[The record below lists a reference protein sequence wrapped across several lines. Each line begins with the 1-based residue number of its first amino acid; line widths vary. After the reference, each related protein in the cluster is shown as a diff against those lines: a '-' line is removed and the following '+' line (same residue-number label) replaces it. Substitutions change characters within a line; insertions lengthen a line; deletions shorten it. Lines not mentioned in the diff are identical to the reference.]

1 MTAGLQSKNHA
12 LMDPELVQVVQIGW
26 SSDRRLTAAEGACEE
41 VFGQPPERLIGLPL
55 HEALGISEQVAR
67 DLDAKARAADGCTTE
82 FLTAGSGQRRTV
94 LRFVICVR
102 DGEARGA
109 AMDLRQVLS
118 GAPPVQISKLA
129 SSLTHEIRN
138 PLSSVKMA
146 VQTVARSPSLSDR
159 DQRRLAI
166 ANREIRT
173 LERMLWLLSEY
184 GRDGTAALESVP
196 LRLLVQEAAS
206 LVEPELLERRIQVEI
221 DDPSSVWVRAD
232 AGSLRG
238 VLSQL
243 LLNVSAGYEEGS
255 SLPVKI
261 VRTEE
266 GSVLTLRDPSSS
278 IRPEERSSLFEPFGS
293 MLARS
298 AGLSLAVLHRV
309 MLSHGGSI
317 SAQADAEP
325 GTLYTLRFPS

>member
-1 MTAGLQSKNHA
+1 
-12 LMDPELVQVVQIGW
+12 MDPELVQVVQIEW
-26 SSDRRLTAAEGACEE
+26 SSDRRLTAVEGASEE
-41 VFGQPPERLIGLPL
+41 VLGQSSDRLIGLPL
-55 HEALGISEQVAR
+55 HEALGISEELAR
-67 DLDAKARAADGCTTE
+67 DLDAKARAADGCTIE
-82 FLTAGSGQRRTV
+82 FLAVGLGERTTV
-94 LRFVICVR
+94 LRLVICVR
-102 DGEARGA
+102 DKTARAA
-109 AMDLRQVLS
+109 AMDLRQVLT
-118 GAPPVQISKLA
+118 GAPPMQISKLS

-184 GRDGTAALESVP
+184 GRDATATFESVP

-206 LVEPELLERRIQVEI
+206 LVEPELQERKIQVEV
-221 DDPSSVWVRAD
+221 DDPSSVRVRAD
-232 AGSLRG
+232 AASLRR

-243 LLNVSAGYEEGS
+243 LLNVSAAYEEGS

-266 GSVLTLRDPSSS
+266 GSTLTLRDPSAV

-298 AGLSLAVLHRV
+298 AGLSLAALHQV
-309 MLSHGGSI
+309 MRSHGGSI

>member
-1 MTAGLQSKNHA
+1 
-12 LMDPELVQVVQIGW
+12 MDPELVQVVQIAW
-26 SSDRRLTAAEGACEE
+26 SPDRRLTAAEGACEE
-41 VFGQPPERLIGLPL
+41 VLGKRSERLIGLPL
-55 HEALGISEQVAR
+55 HEALGISQEVAR
-67 DLDAKARAADGCTTE
+67 DLDVKARAADGSTTE
-82 FLTAGSGQRRTV
+82 FLTVGSGQRRTV
-94 LRFVICVR
+94 LRIVIRVR
-102 DGEARGA
+102 GAEARGA
-109 AMDLRQVLS
+109 AMDLREVLT
-118 GAPPVQISKLA
+118 GAPPVQIAKLA
-129 SSLTHEIRN
+129 SSLAHEVRN

-184 GRDGTAALESVP
+184 GREGTAALEPVP

-206 LVEPELLERRIQVEI
+206 LVEPELLERKLQVEI
-221 DDPSSVWVRAD
+221 DDLSSVRVRAD
-232 AGSLRG
+232 AASLRR

-243 LLNVSAGYEEGS
+243 LLNVSPAYEEGS
-255 SLPVKI
+255 ILPVKI
-261 VRTEE
+261 FRTED
-266 GSVLTLRDPSSS
+266 GSALTLRDPSST

-298 AGLSLAVLHRV
+298 AGLSLAALHQV
-309 MLSHGGSI
+309 MRSLGGSI